1 MTGYRLKLIAAAMIC
16 FVSTGVFAQKGRGGD
31 KRPPKPETR
40 VVVEPKREKPRQD
53 KNQGEKRGG
62 RRERPEEEELSR

>member
-1 MTGYRLKLIAAAMIC
+1 MTGYSRKIMAAVMIC
-16 FVSTGVFAQKGRGGD
+16 FVSLGVFAQKGKGGG
-31 KRPPKPETR
+31 KRPPKSETR